1 MASNITPSAL
11 NRIIESNRPTLCIDE
26 ADRFLNNNAELNG
39 VINAGHTRRTAV
51 RIISDKNLAGKW
63 EAKEFSLWGAQALA
77 GIGDQSDT
85 LMSRSIK
92 IGLRR
97 KYRTETVEPF
107 PHNFFEKSEPLRLAI
122 EEWSAMNKDIP
133 FQQNIHSPVGGSD
146 RASDNWIP
154 LFQIATT
161 FGQIWIDKAKKA
173 YNKMEA
179 SNINNDDQSVGLE
192 LLSDIDRLIEGLM
205 DDVIPLRNLLNKLI
219 NDEDS
224 DWSHC
229 NYGRPISSKGLAKS
243 LRPYGVTPLKKEKL
257 QCIPH

>member
-133 FQQNIHSPVGGSD
+133 FKQNIHSPMGGSD
-146 RASDNWIP
+146 RESDNWIP